1 MLKLQTLFYQ
11 CLDVLRTNSGTS
23 ESHIPSVPTKLNE
36 LTKNWKYYFLFMC
49 LLYWPLQNAIYQF
62 CQHSSKLL
70 RIQSMDFYIV
80 SKDGV
85 CAQIHLVCILILIFF
100 FPCQVRIF
108 KLLSSLEVNFLGYLQ
123 IPPVLQFSCHR
134 SIQLVLIIL

>member
-70 RIQSMDFYIV
+70 RIQSMDFYIG

-85 CAQIHLVCILILIFF
+85 CAQIHLVCILNLIFF
-100 FPCQVRIF
+100 FSHVKSVFSNYYHPW
-108 KLLSSLEVNFLGYLQ
+108 KLTFWATYKYLLCCNFL
-123 IPPVLQFSCHR
+123 VTEASN
-134 SIQLVLIIL
+134 

>member
-1 MLKLQTLFYQ
+1 
-11 CLDVLRTNSGTS
+11 
-23 ESHIPSVPTKLNE
+23 
-36 LTKNWKYYFLFMC
+36 MC

-134 SIQLVLIIL
+134 SIQLVLIILQVLFATGPHPCSQWKEHTNLIFSILPHFFRFFIFVL